1 MKDPA
6 KEIGPKALNFTG
18 RDLVDI
24 GRMVLGNW
32 VQEKNVA
39 RGCPV
44 LNLNDLCANNKA
56 AELWDFVA
64 GAALQKVLS
73 AFGKMPDWAFSRAT
87 AGISFG
93 RKSVEN

>member
-1 MKDPA
+1 VEDPA
-6 KEIGPKALNFTG
+6 KEIGPRALNFTG

-24 GRMVLGNW
+24 GNMVLGNW

-44 LNLNDLCANNKA
+44 SNSNNLCANNMD
-56 AELWDFVA
+56 AELWEFLA

-73 AFGKMPDWAFSRAT
+73 AFGKMPDWAFSRAI

-93 RKSVEN
+93 RKKC